1 MAKLDFAEES
11 LVERVQRH
19 YKEAQQH
26 TKTWRSDAREDYG
39 FVDGSM
45 QWSENDAQVLRD
57 QLRPVLTFNR
67 CGPVID
73 VVTGQEINNRQEVR
87 YIPREQGDKGI
98 NEVLTGAAE
107 WVRDG
112 CDAED
117 EESDAFT
124 DMVTCGMGWT
134 DTRMD
139 YEVDLDGAVIIERI
153 DPLEMHWDTGAR
165 KRNLAD
171 ARWLL
176 RVKEFSRKELED
188 KWPDKADEVVGP
200 NAIWGDDLNDETPHI
215 SHAGDQYANAS
226 ESTDTKRD
234 GFINVIQYQ
243 WWETEEIWRVAD
255 PLTGQ
260 LTSLTKKQYNEMEL
274 LFQEEGHQLQG
285 VKQSR
290 RKYKQAFIAG
300 EIELE
305 EGDCPFDDGFTFK
318 PMTGKRERNTNT
330 WYGLV
335 RSMKDPQRW
344 ANKWL
349 SQIMHIINS
358 NAKGGLM
365 AEKDAFE
372 NPRRA
377 ESEWADPQSITMLKQ
392 GALSGQRPKV
402 IPKPPLTF
410 PAGLDKLMEFAVS
423 SIRDVVGVNV
433 DMLGNREGQNTS
445 GIQDFQRISQGVTIL
460 ASLFN
465 SLRRYRKEQG
475 RVLLHFI
482 QKYLSDGRLI
492 RISGKEGAQYVPLI
506 KQEGI
511 EQFDVVIDDAP
522 SSPNQR
528 ERTFSVLSGLLPG
541 LLQAGI
547 PIPPEVIEYAP
558 LPQSLIEK
566 WKETLTQAKG
576 PSQEEV
582 AMLQQG
588 IQFLQAENSKL
599 RNDMQLKTQ
608 KQQQEHALKTEDKA
622 FEQNLEAQ
630 DQTFDEQ
637 MARNEHELDVWKTQQ
652 ELDIKA
658 MAARDRAN

>member
-1 MAKLDFAEES
+1 
-11 LVERVQRH
+11 
-19 YKEAQQH
+19 
-26 TKTWRSDAREDYG
+26 
-39 FVDGSM
+39 
-45 QWSENDAQVLRD
+45 
-57 QLRPVLTFNR
+57 
-67 CGPVID
+67 
-73 VVTGQEINNRQEVR
+73 
-87 YIPREQGDKGI
+87 
-98 NEVLTGAAE
+98 
-107 WVRDG
+107 
-112 CDAED
+112 
-117 EESDAFT
+117 
-124 DMVTCGMGWT
+124 
-134 DTRMD
+134 
-139 YEVDLDGAVIIERI
+139 
-153 DPLEMHWDTGAR
+153 
-165 KRNLAD
+165 
-171 ARWLL
+171 
-176 RVKEFSRKELED
+176 
-188 KWPDKADEVVGP
+188 
-200 NAIWGDDLNDETPHI
+200 
-215 SHAGDQYANAS
+215 
-226 ESTDTKRD
+226 
-234 GFINVIQYQ
+234 
-243 WWETEEIWRVAD
+243 
-255 PLTGQ
+255 
-260 LTSLTKKQYNEMEL
+260 
-274 LFQEEGHQLQG
+274 
-285 VKQSR
+285 
-290 RKYKQAFIAG
+290 
-300 EIELE
+300 
-305 EGDCPFDDGFTFK
+305 
-318 PMTGKRERNTNT
+318 
-330 WYGLV
+330 
-335 RSMKDPQRW
+335 
-344 ANKWL
+344 
-349 SQIMHIINS
+349 
-358 NAKGGLM
+358 
-365 AEKDAFE
+365 
-372 NPRRA
+372 
-377 ESEWADPQSITMLKQ
+377 MLKQ

-402 IPKPPLTF
+402 IPKPPITF

-433 DMLGNREGQNTS
+433 DMLGSREGQNTS

-492 RISGKEGAQYVPLI
+492 RISGREGAQYVPLI

-658 MAARDRAN
+658 MTARSKAN